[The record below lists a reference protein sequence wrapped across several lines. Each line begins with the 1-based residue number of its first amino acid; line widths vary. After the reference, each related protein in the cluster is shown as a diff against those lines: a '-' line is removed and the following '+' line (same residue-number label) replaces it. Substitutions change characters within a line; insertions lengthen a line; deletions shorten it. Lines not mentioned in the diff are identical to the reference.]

1 MNNRMVT
8 VLAGALV
15 LLALPP
21 RLSAETVYVVDR
33 ISVPL
38 RASALENSATIKT
51 VDSGTPLELLER
63 GERAVRVRDRQG
75 AEGWIELRH
84 VSAET
89 PARRQLAA
97 VQAVLAKTRAQ
108 LEETIARLE
117 QAQEA
122 LAQESAKTEKLQHA
136 LMESRAALESAAK
149 DQEPDSETADSGVV
163 PFAET
168 IGALPGFSLV
178 WLGIAFAMLGI
189 GFFTGVIWLR
199 ESIRRRSGG
208 MYLRV

>member
-1 MNNRMVT
+1 MNSRTLT
-8 VLAGALV
+8 VLIGAFV

-21 RLSAETVYVVDR
+21 RLSAETVYVIDR

-38 RASALENSATIKT
+38 RASALEDGATVKT

-63 GERAVRVRDRQG
+63 GERAARVRDRQG
-75 AEGWIELRH
+75 AEGWIELRF
-84 VSAET
+84 VSADT

-97 VQAVLAKTRAQ
+97 VQAVLVKTRGQ
-108 LEETIARLE
+108 LEETITRLQ

-122 LAQESAKTEKLQHA
+122 LAQEAAKTKQLQDA
-136 LMESRAALESAAK
+136 LMESRAAAESAAK
-149 DQEPDSETADSGVV
+149 NRESDSETADSGTA
-163 PFAET
+163 PFAEI
-168 IGALPGFSLV
+168 IGAQPALIML

-189 GFFTGVIWLR
+189 GFFVGVIWLR

>member
-1 MNNRMVT
+1 MNNRIAI
-8 VLAGALV
+8 VLIGAFV
-15 LLALPP
+15 LLSLSP
-21 RLSAETVYVVDR
+21 RLSAETVYVVDH

-38 RASALENSATIKT
+38 RASALEDSATVKT

-75 AEGWIELRH
+75 AEGWVELRF

-89 PARRQLAA
+89 PARRQLVA
-97 VQAVLAKTRAQ
+97 VQAVLVKTRGQ
-108 LEETIARLE
+108 LEETITRLQ

-122 LAQESAKTEKLQHA
+122 LSQESAKNQELQKA
-136 LMESRAALESAAK
+136 LTESRAATESAAK
-149 DQEPDSETADSGVV
+149 NRESETETADSGAAQS
-163 PFAET
+163 AEMA
-168 IGALPGFSLV
+168 GAQPGFSML
-178 WLGIAFAMLGI
+178 WLGIAFAMLVI
-189 GFFTGVIWLR
+189 GFFAGVIWLR